1 MNLLALR
8 VFVFLY
14 VNSAESNSRRNVMI
28 MKFTANVRIMV
39 GAGLIL
45 RHPFSC
51 KFPIGDLRENVKMC
65 DLWFT
70 FHEFLG
76 ESIFHELP
84 NPDTLIF

>member
-1 MNLLALR
+1 
-8 VFVFLY
+8 
-14 VNSAESNSRRNVMI
+14 MI

-51 KFPIGDLRENVKMC
+51 KFPVGDLRENVKMC

-70 FHEFLG
+70 YSEFSVNLLLNHVL
-76 ESIFHELP
+76 ERYNEYASSDLNKIIWKCVLVY
-84 NPDTLIF
+84 N